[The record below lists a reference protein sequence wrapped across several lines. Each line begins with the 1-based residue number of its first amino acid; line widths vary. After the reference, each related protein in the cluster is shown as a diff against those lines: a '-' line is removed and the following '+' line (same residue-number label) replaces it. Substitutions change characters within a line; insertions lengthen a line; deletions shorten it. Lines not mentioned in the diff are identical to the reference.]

1 MSYYDN
7 VPANPAGAPEEDLTP
22 VYNMLTP
29 SSVICE
35 RETRAFISSNKNH
48 LLNEKSCCI
57 SLLDH
62 LNSAIDVENAIRDK
76 DNKLSYLKELPFLC
90 IAMLIAA
97 RGDVALV
104 SGGDK
109 SGQNKKQRLTT
120 DNRMRLPIGIYQDS
134 GDNKG
139 VWEITNSPD
148 ESFGVLAEKYKPT
161 AAKKDKAEIFLLA
174 KSRLPVITTCCIPYY
189 AAFENGIWDD
199 MNKMLIPFSKD
210 LVFTSKCHTR
220 LNVNAR
226 NPFIQIPE
234 DGSTWDVDT
243 WLSELGDADM
253 VKVIKEVIAASMLIN
268 TSFDKMIL
276 FYSSSGCNSK
286 GTICQLIRNILGEET
301 VANIPLNEFSKS
313 FGLSKLPGANAI
325 IVDENAVSDFSKG
338 LDKLKAVITKDIV
351 SVNEKYVKEFDYRF
365 NGLVIECINDLPN
378 TNDKTNSFLRRLHIV
393 PFEKTFVG
401 SPKKYIKDRL
411 IYMEEVKEYIVKMA
425 MVDMPYFDSFTET
438 TATKRAL
445 AAYLDA
451 TNSAVAYLNEILPLV
466 QWDLLPAQDFLYA
479 GFKTWYKKNF
489 PSGRV
494 CGRTDFYDTVRVYVN
509 SSTIGTEWE
518 WTDSC
523 RSSGY
528 IDPTVKEPLLVDLDL
543 TEFLNPVYAPGATQR
558 EYPDVRKIKTKYS
571 GLKRRIPSAAGTVN
585 GTTVTPTDTEED

>member
-571 GLKRRIPSAAGTVN
+571 GLKRRIPSAVGTVN

>member
-1 MSYYDN
+1 MALDY
-7 VPANPAGAPEEDLTP
+7 NPSGLPKEDLTP
-22 VYNMLTP
+22 VYNMPTP
-29 SSVICE
+29 RSVICE
-35 RETRAFISSNKNH
+35 RETEAFILSHKNH
-48 LLNEKSCCI
+48 LLNETSCCI

-62 LNSAIDVENAIRDK
+62 LNSAIGTENAIRNK
-76 DNKLSYLKELPFLC
+76 DNRLSYFDELPHLC
-90 IAMLIAA
+90 IAMLISA

-139 VWEITNSPD
+139 VWEITNSAD
-148 ESFGVLAEKYKPT
+148 ESFGVLAEKYKPIAT
-161 AAKKDKAEIFLLA
+161 KKDKSEIFVLV
-174 KSRLPVITTCCIPYY
+174 KSRLPVITTCRIPYY

-199 MNKMLIPFSKD
+199 LNKMLIPFSKD
-210 LVFTSKCHTR
+210 LVFTNKCHTR

-234 DGSTWDVDT
+234 DGSTFDVDT

-253 VKVIKEVIAASMLIN
+253 VITIKEIIAASMLTN
-268 TSFDKMIL
+268 TSFDQMVL
-276 FYSSSGCNSK
+276 LYSSSGCNSK
-286 GTICQLIRNILGEET
+286 GTLCQLIRNILGEET
-301 VANIPLNEFSKS
+301 VANIPLNEFSKP

-338 LDKLKAVITKDIV
+338 LDKLKAVITKDVV

-365 NGLVIECINDLPN
+365 NGLVIECVNDMVN
-378 TNDKTNSFLRRLHIV
+378 TADKTNSFLRRLHIV
-393 PFEKTFVG
+393 PFDKTFVG
-401 SPKKYIKDRL
+401 NPKKYIKDRL

-425 MVDMPYFDSFTET
+425 MVDMPYFDTFTKT
-438 TATKRAL
+438 AATKKAL

-479 GFKTWYKKNF
+479 GFKTWYKNCH
-489 PSGRV
+489 PSGKV
-494 CGRTDFYDTVRVYVN
+494 CGRADFYDTVRAYVN
-509 SSTIGTEWE
+509 SSAVGTEWE

-523 RSSGY
+523 RSNGY
-528 IDPTVKEPLLVDLDL
+528 IDPMVKEPLLVDLEL
-543 TEFLNPVYAPGATQR
+543 VEFINPIHAPGNPQR
-558 EYPDVRKIKTKYS
+558 EYPDVRKIKAKYS
-571 GLKRRIPSAAGTVN
+571 GLKRRIPSAAAGAVN
-585 GTTVTPTDTEED
+585 GTTVTPTDTEEN